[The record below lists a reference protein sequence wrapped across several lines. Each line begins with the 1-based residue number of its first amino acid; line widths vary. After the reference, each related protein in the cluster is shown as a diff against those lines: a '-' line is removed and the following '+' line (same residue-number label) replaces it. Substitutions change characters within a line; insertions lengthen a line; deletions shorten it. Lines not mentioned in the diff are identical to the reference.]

1 MENEKWSWN
10 KDKQIASS
18 RVESSDDEQN
28 EEIHEPVITPEIQ
41 IQTEVEPTTC
51 RDTVSDASTS
61 NLDQGRNRRP
71 PAWLT
76 IYDTSTTDDTNDE
89 DDMRNLAIFGPCQI
103 EDPVT
108 YDEAAKFNTWRKAMD
123 NEIQAIERNNTWELT
138 ELPTGAKVI
147 GVKWIYKTKVNEKGE
162 IEKHKARLVAKG
174 YSKKYGIDYKEVFA
188 PVARWDTIR
197 CILAMAAL
205 REWNVFQ
212 SDVKSAFLHGELTET
227 VYVEQP
233 LGYVKKGTENK
244 VYKLHKALYGSKQAP
259 RAWYNKIEQYFVNEG
274 FEKCPYEHTLCR

>member
-1 MENEKWSWN
+1 VTKKIIISRDVVFIENEKWSWN
-10 KDKQIASS
+10 KDKQTASN
-18 RVESSDDEQN
+18 RIENGDDEQS
-28 EEIHEPVITPEIQ
+28 EEIHEPVITPEIP
-41 IQTEVEPTTC
+41 IQTEAEPTTC
-51 RDTVSDASTS
+51 RDTVSEASTS

-71 PAWLT
+71 PAWLN

-89 DDMRNLAIFGPCQI
+89 DDIRNLAIFGPCQI

-108 YDEAAKFNTWRKAMD
+108 YDEAAKCNTWRKAMD

-174 YSKKYGIDYKEVFA
+174 YSQKYGIDYKEVFA

-197 CILAMAAL
+197 CILAMA
-205 REWNVFQ
+205 
-212 SDVKSAFLHGELTET
+212 
-227 VYVEQP
+227 P
-233 LGYVKKGTENK
+233 
-244 VYKLHKALYGSKQAP
+244 
-259 RAWYNKIEQYFVNEG
+259 
-274 FEKCPYEHTLCR
+274 